1 MAEPIR
7 LRVPA
12 SKSQT
17 QRELVLAALADGES
31 LLEGP
36 LACDDSLHLRAGL
49 AALGARIAVVRRT
62 AQSNQ
67 ASEEVGEDLHVLPG
81 PLAAPAGPL
90 WCGDGGT
97 VVRFLAP
104 LALLAEGE
112 LRLDGSARLRERPLA
127 ELLAALAALGVESRP
142 LGAGALPVS
151 LRRAR
156 AEPGQRVAID
166 VSRSS
171 QFASALLLVAPRLA
185 RGLELELEG
194 EPVSRPYLDLT
205 LAAMR
210 ARGAV
215 VDETGPHLTVAP
227 GRYRARRVRI
237 EGDWSSAAF
246 LLAAG
251 FILQR
256 EVVLENVE
264 LASRQ
269 GDRAILEHLAELARP
284 RPHRLDLTACP
295 DLIAPLA
302 AAAAFASH
310 ETELAGVA
318 HARLKES
325 DRLAVLAAGLR
336 AAGIEVEERPAALR
350 ISPLAPGG
358 SPRPARLDP
367 RGDHRMA
374 MAFALLSLRQ
384 GSLELDD
391 RACVSKS
398 FPGFFD
404 ALARLRPGAPR

>member
-7 LRVPA
+7 LRVPS

-36 LACDDSLHLRAGL
+36 LACDDSRHLRAAL
-49 AALGARIAVVRRT
+49 AALGARI
-62 AQSNQ
+62 
-67 ASEEVGEDLHVLPG
+67 EEAGEDLRVLPG

-104 LALLAEGE
+104 FALLAEGE

-127 ELLAALAALGVESRP
+127 ELLAALAALGVESRR
-142 LGAGALPVS
+142 LGAGELPVA

-156 AEPGQRVAID
+156 AEPGRRVALD
-166 VSRSS
+166 ASRSS

-185 RGLELELEG
+185 QGLELTLEG
-194 EPVSRPYLDLT
+194 ERVSRPYLELT

-215 VDETGPHLTVAP
+215 VLEAGRRLSVAP
-227 GRYRARRVRI
+227 GRYRARRVSI

-251 FILQR
+251 FILR
-256 EVVLENVE
+256 RAVEVTNADA
-264 LASRQ
+264 ASAQ
-269 GDRAILEHLAELARP
+269 GDRAIREHLEELARP
-284 RPHRLDLTACP
+284 REHRLDLTACP

-310 ETELAGVA
+310 GTELLGVA

-325 DRLAVLAAGLR
+325 DRPAVLAAGLR
-336 AAGIEVEERPAALR
+336 AAGIEVEERPASLR
-350 ISPLAPGG
+350 VSPLAPEA

-384 GSLELDD
+384 PALELLD
-391 RACVSKS
+391 RGCVSKS
-398 FPGFFD
+398 FPTFFD